1 LVALVKAVP
10 GNVSLESM
18 LTEIRKLGDR
28 DLQREMNE
36 GLNVVEL

>member
-1 LVALVKAVP
+1 MKAVP

-36 GLNVVEL
+36 GLNVVES